1 MACWNVFTI
10 WRQVKLHRQPKRKD
24 NRMKCIDPY
33 ASLWEWTWEN
43 DDEELKIKRFL
54 GRRTSGHICN
64 WLYWALINHLATLL
78 HNFFFQS
85 LCMTLLSSFVVNPI
99 FSQHILFCIS
109 SIFPYPYR
117 FACYVISLGNCQLTA
132 VNGLLFRRGGQNS
145 TINSRCH
152 TSYVS
157 MLFTPFQI
165 RKWIFFLRSCRFT
178 LNELD
183 LHNLWWH
190 PHKERQRPFEMWEFF
205 LKLAFFKYNWS
216 KIFVVQLYSNTIV
229 LLKIYIIST
238 LYLFL
243 PKKLGHSIDPSCTS
257 RIIVKVCSLKL
268 VVAVSFFFISTWA
281 SRKVQMEEFAN

>member
-1 MACWNVFTI
+1 MLRHISGQLSADRCKWAALPA
-10 WRQVKLHRQPKRKD
+10 WR
-24 NRMKCIDPY
+24 
-33 ASLWEWTWEN
+33 S
-43 DDEELKIKRFL
+43 EL
-54 GRRTSGHICN
+54 
-64 WLYWALINHLATLL
+64 
-78 HNFFFQS
+78 
-85 LCMTLLSSFVVNPI
+85 
-99 FSQHILFCIS
+99 
-109 SIFPYPYR
+109 
-117 FACYVISLGNCQLTA
+117 
-132 VNGLLFRRGGQNS
+132 
-145 TINSRCH
+145 NSRCH

-190 PHKERQRPFEMWEFF
+190 PHKERQRPFEMWDFF

-229 LLKIYIIST
+229 LLKIYIKST

-243 PKKLGHSIDPSCTS
+243 PKKLDHSIDPSCTS

-268 VVAVSFFFISTWA
+268 VVAVVAVSFFFISTCA
-281 SRKVQMEEFAN
+281 SRKVQMKEFAN